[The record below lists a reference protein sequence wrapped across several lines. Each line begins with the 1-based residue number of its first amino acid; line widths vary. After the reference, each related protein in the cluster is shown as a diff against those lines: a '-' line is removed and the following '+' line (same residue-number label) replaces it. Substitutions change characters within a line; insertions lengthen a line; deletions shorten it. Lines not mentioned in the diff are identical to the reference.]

1 MTAPPLPLTPS
12 GLAAHTRSFL
22 GRSLIIRCCSGWG
35 WSVERGGQTESFEDS
50 RLTSADIE
58 IIPDGFVSFRNERG
72 GIYGSVVQCP
82 VGFHYAR
89 FLAFTM
95 SDGTEYDFTDEIAQW
110 RVIFA
115 DGDPD
120 YDSHWFPL
128 LNGNPRYLGY
138 GAIAL
143 SREHHDTRIS
153 RTH

>member
-110 RVIFA
+110 RGIFFRR
-115 DGDPD
+115 GP
-120 YDSHWFPL
+120 
-128 LNGNPRYLGY
+128 
-138 GAIAL
+138 
-143 SREHHDTRIS
+143 E
-153 RTH
+153 